1 MTWTDFFSNIG
12 GNFGLVLGI
21 GNHFNSGN
29 FLDYLQDIWHLVLFL
44 AMTKGTLYNFV
55 VRNI

>member
-55 VRNI
+55 V